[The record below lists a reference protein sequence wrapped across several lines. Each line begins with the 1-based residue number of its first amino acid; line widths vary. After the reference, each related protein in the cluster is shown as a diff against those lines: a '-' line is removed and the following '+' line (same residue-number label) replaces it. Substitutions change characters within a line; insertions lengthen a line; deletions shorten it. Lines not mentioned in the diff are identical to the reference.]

1 MSETGGTESTGF
13 PPETS
18 TQDGTTGAPQ
28 YTPEQIAAARALLSD
43 VGELDPAAQRDQAA
57 TPDDLAA
64 QIHAAGAEA
73 ADPDVGAL
81 LDQIRAMQSR
91 MDKLEAEKRAQ
102 NAPDVVKYAQ
112 ALNDHLAAKAAAHP
126 VVDAN
131 PDTSFGPGLKL
142 TAALVSAAG
151 DAADAN
157 KPGTLERD
165 SDQVVRWLTQQA
177 RRAPHLD
184 LGYLAELAGEVAGAA
199 VKLAA

>member
-1 MSETGGTESTGF
+1 VSETSGTESTGF

-18 TQDGTTGAPQ
+18 TPHG
-28 YTPEQIAAARALLSD
+28 YTADEIAAARALLSEA
-43 VGELDPAAQRDQAA
+43 GELDPAAQREQTAS
-57 TPDDLAA
+57 PDDLAA

-73 ADPDVGAL
+73 ADPDVAQML
-81 LDQIRAMQSR
+81 ATIQAMQSR
-91 MDKLEAEKRAQ
+91 MEKLEAQTRAQ

-131 PDTSFGPGLKL
+131 PDTTFAPGLKL
-142 TAALVSAAG
+142 TGALVDAAG
-151 DAADAN
+151 DAADARQ
-157 KPGTLERD
+157 PGTLERD
-165 SDQVVRWLTQQA
+165 TDQVLRWITQQA

-184 LGYLAELAGEVAGAA
+184 LGYLAELAGEVAEAA